1 MESFFKRFLFIFRES
16 GKEKKRER
24 NTNVWLPLA
33 CPPTGDLARNSAM
46 CPDRESNQGP
56 FGTQASVLN
65 PLSHTSQGTI
75 IWNLKKIYPKNQ
87 THRQRD
93 QIYGHQR

>member
-1 MESFFKRFLFIFRES
+1 M
-16 GKEKKRER
+16 
-24 NTNVWLPLA
+24 WLPLA

-87 THRQRD
+87 THREIRFMVTRGDGWGVEEFNKGAKGTDFPLRD
-93 QIYGHQR
+93 ERVLRA